1 MPKKRL
7 LLFFSLIILSL
18 ILMTYQTKREVIN
31 PIRILSYPINI
42 ANESISSV
50 CSSIKDI
57 LRKIRSSDE
66 ENKRLK
72 EELNKLLIDR
82 NKYKE
87 ILLENERLRELLS
100 LKETEKRYVTAVR
113 IIARG
118 NERWS
123 NTLVIDKGKKDGIEK
138 DMAVTTAR
146 GLVGKVLSVTDS
158 YSNILLI
165 NDVNFSASVRLQES
179 RTEGIISGT
188 GSALCVL
195 KYVAH
200 EYDVM
205 ENETVLTSG
214 LDSLFPADIPV
225 GTVTR
230 VSKKSGGLFQ
240 NIEVTP
246 FQDTKRL
253 EEVTIIRR

>member
-18 ILMTYQTKREVIN
+18 ILMTYQTKKGAIN
-31 PIRILSYPINI
+31 PIRIFSYPINI
-42 ANESISSV
+42 VNDSISSV
-50 CSSIKDI
+50 CSSIKGI
-57 LRKIRSSDE
+57 FGKIRSSNE

-87 ILLENERLRELLS
+87 TLFENERLRELLS
-100 LKETEKRYVTAVR
+100 LKEKEGRYITAAR

-118 NERWS
+118 SERWS

-138 DMAVTTAR
+138 DMAIATAR
-146 GLVGKVLSVTDS
+146 GLVGKVLSATDS

-165 NDVNFSASVRLQES
+165 NDVNFSAAVRLQES

-188 GSALCVL
+188 GSSICVL

-200 EYDVM
+200 EYEVKD
-205 ENETVLTSG
+205 NEAVLTSG

-225 GTVTR
+225 GIVTM
-230 VSKKSGGLFQ
+230 VSKKGGGSFQ

-253 EEVTIIRR
+253 EEVAIIRR